1 MKNLSDIKVIKKI
14 LNSFGFKFS
23 KSLGQNFIVDG
34 SVCPQMAEN
43 LTENKN
49 SGVIEIGPGIG
60 VLTAQLAERFKKVI
74 SVEIDKRLVPI
85 LKETK
90 AEFENV
96 KIINADIL
104 KIDLN
109 KLIETEFKDFDEINI
124 CANLPYYITSEV
136 IMYILENEKINI
148 NSLVLM
154 LQKEAAERIC
164 ARPGTRQSGAIS
176 LAVRYYGDPEIL
188 FPVNKECFI
197 PIPKVDSSVIKINLN
212 NSNSKIIKDKTKFF
226 KVVKATFLQRRK
238 NILNSLSAGMSKS
251 KDEIK
256 NILNS
261 AGINPNFRAEQLS
274 FEDFSEISNLI

>member
-85 LKETK
+85 LKETT

-176 LAVRYYGDPEIL
+176 LAVRYYGEPEIL

-226 KVVKATFLQRRK
+226 KVVKAAFLQRRK